1 MKTIEEIKTNYAV
14 EQGYYD
20 WNDLI
25 NAFVMFNLEDNDNE
39 KSLKWIEY
47 HENTVIQ
54 LIQYELK
61 KKIHIEYVEN
71 DDKDWHDYSKQNKSV
86 LILNTENI
94 K

>member
-1 MKTIEEIKTNYAV
+1 MTIEEIKTNYAV

-39 KSLKWIEY
+39 KSLKWIEC

-54 LIQYELK
+54 LIQDELK
-61 KKIHIEYVEN
+61 KKIADRFNGGFERCRVIETE
-71 DDKDWHDYSKQNKSV
+71 
-86 LILNTENI
+86 IL
-94 K
+94 

>member
-1 MKTIEEIKTNYAV
+1 MTIEEIKTNYAV

-25 NAFVMFNLEDNDNE
+25 NAFVSFNLEDNDNE
-39 KSLKWIEY
+39 KSLKWIEC

-54 LIQYELK
+54 LIQDELK
-61 KKIHIEYVEN
+61 KKIVNEHYIEN
-71 DDKDWHDYSKQNKSV
+71 SKVSNH
-86 LILNTENI
+86 ILNTENI

>member
-1 MKTIEEIKTNYAV
+1 MTIEEIKTNYAV

-25 NAFVMFNLEDNDNE
+25 NAFVMFNLEDNYNE
-39 KSLKWIEY
+39 KSLKWIEC

-54 LIQYELK
+54 LIQDELK
-61 KKIHIEYVEN
+61 KKIVNEHYIEN
-71 DDKDWHDYSKQNKSV
+71 SKVSNH
-86 LILNTENI
+86 ILNTENI